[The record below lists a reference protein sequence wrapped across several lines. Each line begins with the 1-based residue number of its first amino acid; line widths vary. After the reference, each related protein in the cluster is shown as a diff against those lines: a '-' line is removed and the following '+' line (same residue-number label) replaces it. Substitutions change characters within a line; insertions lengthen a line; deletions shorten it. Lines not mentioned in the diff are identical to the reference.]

1 MTYDFNIDRREVMV
15 LKQIKSNWYYVFWGI
30 CTVTVLAGQVY
41 IGTGYHRFA
50 NSIQSYI
57 TQTQ

>member
-1 MTYDFNIDRREVMV
+1 MIM
-15 LKQIKSNWYYVFWGI
+15 KQCKSNWYYIFWGI

-57 TQTQ
+57 TSQTQ